1 MEINSLIKFKKKTII
16 KIDSK
21 NLKNTFDT
29 DKTLKWEYQNYNSC
43 TKRLA

>member
-29 DKTLKWEYQNYNSC
+29 DKT
-43 TKRLA
+43 